1 MPNFII
7 NVKEKGAKKAEK
19 NVKGLNKALGGLK
32 STAMLAAGAFLG
44 AGALVAGIKKA
55 VDAFGEQEL
64 AEKKLEA
71 SLGRTSQALL
81 DQAAALQQVSVFGD
95 ETIISAQALIA

>member
-32 STAMLAAGAFLG
+32 SQAMLASGAFLG

-71 SLGRTSQALL
+71 
-81 DQAAALQQVSVFGD
+81 
-95 ETIISAQALIA
+95 